1 MIINTASAA
10 GIIFGDQDP
19 ALVASQDFY
28 LLQQS
33 TTTTTILT
41 TTIILTT
48 KTIITTT
55 TTGGGEQLH
64 RGKAWCDCTHSKSWG
79 ETFKFYLDRSAVVG
93 IGGVVNQ
100 TTARTTKIFLQRP
113 TIIFLLTQNKINFA
127 KTGVM
132 VQCVCP
138 NFVDTNLIRFSFLI
152 CFSLLKR
159 F

>member
-19 ALVASQDFY
+19 ALVASQDLY
-28 LLQQS
+28 LLPQS

-41 TTIILTT
+41 TTII
-48 KTIITTT
+48 ITTT
-55 TTGGGEQLH
+55 TKGGGEQLH

-100 TTARTTKIFLQRP
+100 TTARTTKIFLKPP
-113 TIIFLLTQNKINFA
+113 TIIFLLMSEQDQLCKDGSDGA
-127 KTGVM
+127 
-132 VQCVCP
+132 VC
-138 NFVDTNLIRFSFLI
+138 LS
-152 CFSLLKR
+152 
-159 F
+159 

>member
-41 TTIILTT
+41 TTI
-48 KTIITTT
+48 IITTT

-100 TTARTTKIFLQRP
+100 TTARTTKIFLQTP